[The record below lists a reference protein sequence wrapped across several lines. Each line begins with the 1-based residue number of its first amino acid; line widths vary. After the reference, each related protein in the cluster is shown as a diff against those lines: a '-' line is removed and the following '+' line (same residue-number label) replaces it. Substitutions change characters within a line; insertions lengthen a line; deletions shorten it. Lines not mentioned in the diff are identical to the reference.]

1 MCRRCFCA
9 DCGEEMIHRDNRKAT
24 ESASA
29 FGQII
34 FREGPKEITFGDVDG
49 YVYKRR
55 PDGTLFRLIE
65 RFQAKAKMKP
75 MQSVAL
81 NILDVAIRWAAE
93 DGRLLDGSGVYVI
106 RGDIGAKE
114 DDECQVD
121 FIGPQYVE
129 DLNGRRMLEPK
140 IRAELWDWIN
150 GGPEWTRRD
159 GKPK

>member
-29 FGQII
+29 FGQIM

-65 RFQAKAKMKP
+65 RFQADARMKP

-81 NILDVAIRWAAE
+81 SVLDRSIRHAARA
-93 DGRLLDGSGVYVI
+93 GALLDGSGAYVI
-106 RGDIGAKE
+106 RGEIGADCE
-114 DDECQVD
+114 GHVD
-121 FIGPQYVE
+121 FIGPQYID
-129 DLNGRRMLEPK
+129 DLNGRRLLEPK
-140 IRAELWDWIN
+140 TRMELWDWIN